1 MIVGLFKELYC
12 LCVFTYFKGY
22 IKELRVTSLLSHLGI
37 SNLYIVSFSGDFY
50 WKVLLTGW
58 VITANSSKYSAYFS
72 MTILRIIHRVQS
84 CACIYYKI

>member
-50 WKVLLTGW
+50 
-58 VITANSSKYSAYFS
+58 
-72 MTILRIIHRVQS
+72 
-84 CACIYYKI
+84 